1 MIRIAPHRIGVLLT
15 FSLVLFTVWLPGSAL
30 GQSSEK
36 KRLCVRSISSTAA
49 VVGQNSN
56 GRTLALLTD
65 ALDGQLIQ
73 EIQRRRKFEI
83 VADSALAEVL
93 STQDRNRGLGGK
105 AEGTSTV
112 ATCDYAL
119 VVQVY
124 DFQDS
129 TVSKA
134 FEGGTV
140 VESRRSL
147 RVGATAQIYRENGTL
162 LEAVDFQK
170 SGSAN
175 ARVLAGKGTGTGGG
189 MIAQFAE
196 DLASRVAT
204 YTTDYIFPA
213 RILASS
219 MGTVTF
225 NRGEG
230 ADVAVGQIWEAR
242 IQGDVLVD
250 PDTGEELGAE
260 EAGVGWVKVIEVQP
274 KLSRAEILLDEGVS
288 VGAVLRLR
296 SGGLPPAARRQ
307 IKELATDRRSNL
319 APQGGRFVRLAKR
332 MTDQAWVG
340 FPSAGFSDGDQ
351 TGETLLV
358 VPPKRPSLAI
368 FVKNRAEGISDSRQ
382 SSFADQVMAAAADE
396 GFRVI
401 SREDVVSALG
411 SFSPEGGSGINQER
425 AGNVLDRALGE
436 STSAI
441 ALANNLGADLML
453 LVSIVSLEESRSR
466 YKDPERGIDVV
477 NRGVTLRSSYRVTDG
492 RTGETLTGD
501 NIVLSDQWRDSK
513 NLVQEESAVSDRLLA
528 ESAQRIAASL
538 ENRRAQI
545 DEGAPSGDE
554 VLLPIELFVT
564 MADLSIPE
572 VVEDE
577 NGQLRVTANTY
588 QLEVMSV
595 EVEIDG
601 ITVGTTGPEG
611 ESFDV
616 TPGLHRVGLR
626 RAGFSPVNRVI
637 SAKPGLRIMV
647 PMELSPE
654 GYRRWQENARFLN
667 ELSAG
672 ERLSAAQAE
681 VYESLGSFFG
691 DSFVRIGS
699 PEATTKEE

>member
-1 MIRIAPHRIGVLLT
+1 
-15 FSLVLFTVWLPGSAL
+15 
-30 GQSSEK
+30 
-36 KRLCVRSISSTAA
+36 
-49 VVGQNSN
+49 
-56 GRTLALLTD
+56 
-65 ALDGQLIQ
+65 
-73 EIQRRRKFEI
+73 
-83 VADSALAEVL
+83 
-93 STQDRNRGLGGK
+93 
-105 AEGTSTV
+105 
-112 ATCDYAL
+112 
-119 VVQVY
+119 
-124 DFQDS
+124 
-129 TVSKA
+129 
-134 FEGGTV
+134 
-140 VESRRSL
+140 
-147 RVGATAQIYRENGTL
+147 
-162 LEAVDFQK
+162 
-170 SGSAN
+170 
-175 ARVLAGKGTGTGGG
+175 
-189 MIAQFAE
+189 
-196 DLASRVAT
+196 
-204 YTTDYIFPA
+204 
-213 RILASS
+213 
-219 MGTVTF
+219 
-225 NRGEG
+225 
-230 ADVAVGQIWEAR
+230 
-242 IQGDVLVD
+242 
-250 PDTGEELGAE
+250 
-260 EAGVGWVKVIEVQP
+260 
-274 KLSRAEILLDEGVS
+274 
-288 VGAVLRLR
+288 
-296 SGGLPPAARRQ
+296 
-307 IKELATDRRSNL
+307 
-319 APQGGRFVRLAKR
+319 
-332 MTDQAWVG
+332 
-340 FPSAGFSDGDQ
+340 
-351 TGETLLV
+351 
-358 VPPKRPSLAI
+358 
-368 FVKNRAEGISDSRQ
+368 
-382 SSFADQVMAAAADE
+382 MAAAADE

-411 SFSPEGGSGINQER
+411 SFSPEGGSGINQEG
-425 AGNVLDRALGE
+425 AANVLDRALGE

-501 NIVLSDQWRDSK
+501 NIVVSDQWRDSQ
-513 NLVQEESAVSDRLLA
+513 NLVQEEPAVSDRLLA

-554 VLLPIELFVT
+554 VQVPIELFVT

-577 NGQLRVTANTY
+577 NGELRVTANTY
-588 QLEVMSV
+588 QLEVRSV

-611 ESFDV
+611 ESFEV

-681 VYESLGSFFG
+681 VFESLGSFFG

-699 PEATTKEE
+699 PEATTTKEE